1 MEPSAISIHAP
12 AWGATWSG
20 STWWL
25 LMAFQSTHP
34 RGVRQ
39 KHCRRTSDRIQFQ
52 STHPRGVRPRA
63 PAYTGPSL
71 HFNPRTRVGCD
82 PAMAVCVS
90 MACGFQSTH
99 PRGVRRRKNMSNP
112 VIYNFNPRTRVG
124 CDGRQSPP
132 AAPPHY
138 FNPRTR
144 VGCDPVIFCIPVVH
158 GISIHAPA
166 WGATA
171 NIHKSTLLF
180 VLSIYLLHKHLSIFW
195 RLSSLLFH
203 SACPSY
209 NFSVRTHRGISV
221 RLDFAPP

>member
-1 MEPSAISIHAP
+1 MR
-12 AWGATWSG
+12 
-20 STWWL
+20 
-25 LMAFQSTHP
+25 FQSTHP
-34 RGVRQ
+34 RGVR
-39 KHCRRTSDRIQFQ
+39 RSSVTSGCPASLFQ
-52 STHPRGVRPRA
+52 STHPRGVRPSHLLYSSRTWDFNPRTRVGCDLICA
-63 PAYTGPSL
+63 LNRFSASN
-71 HFNPRTRVGCD
+71 FNPRTRVGCD
-82 PAMAVCVS
+82 PRRPHRPL
-90 MACGFQSTH
+90 CG
-99 PRGVRRRKNMSNP
+99 R
-112 VIYNFNPRTRVG
+112 
-124 CDGRQSPP
+124 
-132 AAPPHY
+132 
-138 FNPRTR
+138 
-144 VGCDPVIFCIPVVH
+144 